1 MTSLEDQFILICHQ
15 SNFGGCCVP
24 EPSLA
29 PESASPPNDGGA
41 VERVPK
47 QDLHLE
53 ITSRLAQLVAS
64 SEPGDRLP
72 TERELCSQ
80 LGVGRSTLREAIRAL
95 SFIGAVRVRQGSG
108 TYVSSVGDGRVE
120 RLISLGLM
128 LQRARAHEIIA
139 ARQILE
145 VQAVRMAAHD
155 HDAADRE
162 ALKSIMRHMAES
174 AADPPE
180 ASRYDLQF
188 HVRLAQ
194 ASHNSVLVHFIN
206 GMRALFEIW
215 INKAVTR
222 RPVIEEII
230 GEHNAILD
238 GVFSSNAELAAARM
252 TVHLANA
259 AERLF
264 AVVGKD
270 QPAADF
276 ISLLLAPARGEQET
290 NRGSVAAERPEAQG
304 QP

>member
-1 MTSLEDQFILICHQ
+1 M
-15 SNFGGCCVP
+15 P

-162 ALKSIMRHMAES
+162 ALKSIMRHMA
-174 AADPPE
+174 
-180 ASRYDLQF
+180 
-188 HVRLAQ
+188 
-194 ASHNSVLVHFIN
+194 
-206 GMRALFEIW
+206 
-215 INKAVTR
+215 
-222 RPVIEEII
+222 
-230 GEHNAILD
+230 
-238 GVFSSNAELAAARM
+238 
-252 TVHLANA
+252 
-259 AERLF
+259 
-264 AVVGKD
+264 
-270 QPAADF
+270 
-276 ISLLLAPARGEQET
+276 
-290 NRGSVAAERPEAQG
+290 
-304 QP
+304 

>member
-1 MTSLEDQFILICHQ
+1 MEEAVRMKEAAKAEAANGDS
-15 SNFGGCCVP
+15 
-24 EPSLA
+24 
-29 PESASPPNDGGA
+29 SPGNGSG
-41 VERVPK
+41 VIERISK

-53 ITSRLAQLVAS
+53 TTSRLAQLVAS
-64 SEPGDRLP
+64 SQPGSRLP
-72 TERELCSQ
+72 TERELGLQ

-145 VQAVRMAAHD
+145 VQAVRMAAHH

-162 ALKSIMRHMAES
+162 ALESIMRHMADS

-206 GMRALFEIW
+206 GMRALLEIW

-238 GVFSSNAELAAARM
+238 AVFAGDADLAAARM
-252 TVHLANA
+252 TVHLTNA

-264 AVVGKD
+264 SVVGKD

-276 ISLLLAPARGEQET
+276 ISLLLAPARREQET
-290 NRGSVAAERPEAQG
+290 NRDSVAAERAKAQG